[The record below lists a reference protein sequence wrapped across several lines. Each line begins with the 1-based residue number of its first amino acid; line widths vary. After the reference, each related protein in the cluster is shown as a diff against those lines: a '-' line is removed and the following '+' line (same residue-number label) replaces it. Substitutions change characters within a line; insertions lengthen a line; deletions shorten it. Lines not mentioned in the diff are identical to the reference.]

1 MKNAILNVWVAVA
14 LLAAPGVSTAAGF
27 KLIVNAEQRSERISK
42 DDASRI
48 FLKKMTRWS
57 DGTEIRVVQPKGDTA
72 VRGAFDKAVHDRS
85 PAAIRTYWA
94 QMVFSGRDVP
104 PVERANDEAIVD
116 FVKQN
121 RGAIG
126 VVSEGASLP
135 GGVKAIDLK

>member
-1 MKNAILNVWVAVA
+1 MKNAILNVLVAVT
-14 LLAAPGVSTAAGF
+14 LLAAPGVSLATGF
-27 KLIVNAEQRSERISK
+27 KLVVNAEQRSEKLTK

-72 VRGAFDKAVHDRS
+72 VRSAFDNAIHDRS

-104 PVERANDEAIVD
+104 PVEKANEEAILD

-121 RGAIG
+121 KGAIG
-126 VVSEGASLP
+126 VVSEGATLP

>member
-1 MKNAILNVWVAVA
+1 MKNSILNALVAVT

-27 KLIVNAEQRSERISK
+27 KLIVNADQRSEKLTK

-57 DGTEIRVVQPKGDTA
+57 DGTEIRVVQPKGDTG
-72 VRGAFDKAVHDRS
+72 VRAAFDNAVHDRS

-104 PVERANDEAIVD
+104 PVEKANDEAIVD

-126 VVSEGASLP
+126 VVSEGAALP